1 MSPLEY
7 TFSID
12 SSKRAGLT
20 SAYPTTSLAREI
32 MAELRSFFELL
43 GMLVTDPRTGVLL
56 ALLAAAAVSD
66 YRSFRIPNLITG
78 GGILFAL
85 VYNTAVAPEW
95 HADWTWAPAGM
106 LLGFGAMLPMY
117 AIRAMGA
124 GDVKLMAM
132 VGAFLGVSGTAYALL
147 FCVVTAGIAALG
159 YALRKRVMA
168 RMFANVG
175 GVMRGMLWSAVASG
189 NPQLQPGAM
198 QSVGKLAYG
207 ISIAVGTTS
216 YLVAQQ
222 FNLV

>member
-1 MSPLEY
+1 
-7 TFSID
+7 
-12 SSKRAGLT
+12 
-20 SAYPTTSLAREI
+20 
-32 MAELRSFFELL
+32 MAELRSFFELI

-56 ALLAAAAVSD
+56 VSLAAAAVSD
-66 YRSFRIPNLITG
+66 YRTFRIPNLITG
-78 GGILFAL
+78 GGIVFAL
-85 VYNTAVAPEW
+85 VYNTVVPPEW

-117 AIRAMGA
+117 AIRVMGA

-132 VGAFLGVSGTAYALL
+132 VGAFLGVSATLTALL
-147 FCVVTAGIAALG
+147 FCVVTAGIAALAF
-159 YALRKRVMA
+159 ALRKRVMA
-168 RMFANVG
+168 RMLANVG
-175 GVMRGMLWSAVASG
+175 GVMRGMLWSAMASG
-189 NPQLQPGAM
+189 DLRLQPGAV

>member
-1 MSPLEY
+1 M
-7 TFSID
+7 D
-12 SSKRAGLT
+12 
-20 SAYPTTSLAREI
+20 
-32 MAELRSFFELL
+32 ELGFFFELL

-66 YRSFRIPNLITG
+66 YRTFRIPNLITG
-78 GGILFAL
+78 GGIVFAL
-85 VYNTAVAPEW
+85 VYNTMVTPDW

-117 AIRAMGA
+117 AIRVMGA

-132 VGAFLGVSGTAYALL
+132 VGAFLGVSATLTALL
-147 FCVVTAGIAALG
+147 FCVVTAGIAALAF
-159 YALRKRVMA
+159 ALRKRVMA
-168 RMFANVG
+168 RMLANVG
-175 GVMRGMLWSAVASG
+175 GVMRAMLWSAVASG
-189 NPQLQPGAM
+189 DLRLQPGAV

>member
-1 MSPLEY
+1 
-7 TFSID
+7 
-12 SSKRAGLT
+12 
-20 SAYPTTSLAREI
+20 
-32 MAELRSFFELL
+32 MAELGSFFELL

-56 ALLAAAAVSD
+56 LLLAAAAISD
-66 YRSFRIPNLITG
+66 YRTFRIPNLITL

-85 VYNTAVAPEW
+85 VYNTVVPPEM
-95 HADWTWAPAGM
+95 HAGWTWAPAGM

-117 AIRAMGA
+117 AIGAMGA

-132 VGAFLGVSGTAYALL
+132 VGAFLGVSGTACALL
-147 FCVVTAGIAALG
+147 FCVVTGGVAALAF
-159 YALRKRVMA
+159 ALHKRVMA
-168 RMFANVG
+168 RMLANVG

-189 NPQLQPGAM
+189 APRLQAGCA

-207 ISIAVGTTS
+207 ISIAVGTTI

>member
-1 MSPLEY
+1 
-7 TFSID
+7 
-12 SSKRAGLT
+12 
-20 SAYPTTSLAREI
+20 

-56 ALLAAAAVSD
+56 ALLVAAAISD
-66 YRSFRIPNLITG
+66 YRTYRIPNLLTG

-85 VYNTAVAPEW
+85 VYNTVVRPEF

-106 LLGFGAMLPMY
+106 LLGFGAMLPLY
-117 AIRAMGA
+117 AVRIMGA

-132 VGAFLGVSGTAYALL
+132 VGAFLGAGATATALL
-147 FCVVTAGIAALG
+147 FCIVTGGIAAL
-159 YALRKRVMA
+159 AFAARKRVMG
-168 RMFANVG
+168 RMLANAG
-175 GVMRGMLWSAVASG
+175 GAMRGMLWSAVAG
-189 NPQLQPGAM
+189 NGPRLVPSAA

-207 ISIAVGTTS
+207 VSIAIGTTG